1 LTLVKIL
8 ITFSSTKKGVCASH
22 NFTFLSI
29 AIKRGNKMKGITF
42 FLLLVS
48 FSALHSQPVTLRDTT
63 NQYDYIIITV
73 PEFVNACEPFRQH
86 KETVRDFRTLIV
98 DTTQIYAEFD
108 SSAAPQDNIR
118 DFISY
123 AGTFWK
129 EPRPK
134 YFMLVGDLT
143 NVPSF
148 PDIFNFA
155 GYLDTAYTDFKY
167 SVNKFSSDTLISTF
181 QIGRVP
187 AKYEFEIQNYTT
199 KVINY
204 ETDTSYSNWMNN
216 NFVVKQ
222 AFPDSPRVQ
231 IYNNIA
237 NHLLSNYPGHFDNY
251 LYTENDTLPHGTDR
265 DSIINFLNTTG
276 ANSLWLIGDFK
287 PLQFGFFSL
296 LDTADISLFDNGL
309 KYFITFCFAQQS
321 FTFESNTNS
330 LANNLLLDDDAA
342 ISVIAPVGLV
352 FVSQNASWLYKVST
366 EMFGVERKSLGSA
379 LNESRNSFPISY
391 TIRMLNL
398 WGDPSIY
405 PKYDIPASV
414 DFGEDYPTSF
424 TLYQNYPNPFNP
436 STTIKF
442 ALPVNSR
449 VKINVYNTVGQLVET
464 LVDKEMESGYHEV
477 NFNAARLASGV
488 YLYQLQSSDYVSVKK
503 MLLLK

>member
-1 LTLVKIL
+1 
-8 ITFSSTKKGVCASH
+8 
-22 NFTFLSI
+22 
-29 AIKRGNKMKGITF
+29 MKGITF
-42 FLLLVS
+42 FLLLVT
-48 FSALHSQPVTLRDTT
+48 FSALHSQSVTLRDTT

-86 KETVRDFRTLIV
+86 KETVRDFRTLVV
-98 DTTQIYAEFD
+98 DTTQIFAEFD

-118 DFISY
+118 NFISY

-143 NVPSF
+143 KVPSF

-155 GYLDTAYTDFKY
+155 GIIDTAYTDFRY
-167 SVNKFSSDTLISTF
+167 SVNMYSNDTTTCYF

-187 AKYEFEIQNYTT
+187 AEYEYEIQNYTS
-199 KVINY
+199 KLINY
-204 ETDTSYSNWMNN
+204 EIDTSFSNWMNK

-222 AFPDSPRVQ
+222 LFPDSPRVWY
-231 IYNNIA
+231 YNDIA
-237 NHLLSNYPGHFDNY
+237 NNLLSNYPEHFNNY
-251 LYTENDTLPHGTDR
+251 LYNESDTLPHGADR
-265 DSIINFLNTTG
+265 DSIVNFLNTTG
-276 ANSLWLIGDFK
+276 ANSLWLIGDFW
-287 PLQFGFFSL
+287 PFQFGYYSL
-296 LDTADISLFDNGL
+296 LDTTDISLFNNGL
-309 KYFITFCFAQQS
+309 KYFIAFCFANQS

-330 LANNLLLDDDAA
+330 IANRLLLDDNAA

-352 FVSQNASWLYKVST
+352 FVSQNALWLYKVST
-366 EMFGVERKSLGSA
+366 EMFGGERKSLGAA
-379 LNESRNSFPISY
+379 LNESRNYFPISY

-398 WGDPSIY
+398 WGDPSIV
-405 PKYDIPASV
+405 PKYDITADVNIEENFPS
-414 DFGEDYPTSF
+414 GF

-442 ALPVNSR
+442 ALPVDSK
-449 VKINVYNTVGQLVET
+449 VKINVYNSLGQLVET

-477 NFNAARLASGV
+477 NFNASRLASGV
-488 YLYQLQSSDYVSVKK
+488 YLYQLQASDPSTGSGQSFISVKK